1 MRLISAPE
9 QYPIEIQKLEAFLL
23 DAENYITKK
32 TEELIQT
39 EKEYKKALSDKE
51 EYQFQNKKTIEDF
64 NHQVQILNEK
74 ETEIRSKRQVLD
86 QEIETQR
93 AAIRVIESEKNKLSE
108 DCSKIAL
115 YFRILKEFLVMA
127 NEELERDHTVVDF
140 LKKKINF
147 ALSFEN

>member
-1 MRLISAPE
+1 MA
-9 QYPIEIQKLEAFLL
+9 
-23 DAENYITKK
+23 
-32 TEELIQT
+32 
-39 EKEYKKALSDKE
+39 
-51 EYQFQNKKTIEDF
+51 NKKTIEDF

-115 YFRILKEFLVMA
+115 YFRILKEFLV
-127 NEELERDHTVVDF
+127 V
-140 LKKKINF
+140 
-147 ALSFEN
+147 S

>member
-1 MRLISAPE
+1 M
-9 QYPIEIQKLEAFLL
+9 
-23 DAENYITKK
+23 T
-32 TEELIQT
+32 
-39 EKEYKKALSDKE
+39 
-51 EYQFQNKKTIEDF
+51 NKKTIEDF

-115 YFRILKEFLVMA
+115 YFRILKEFLV
-127 NEELERDHTVVDF
+127 V
-140 LKKKINF
+140 
-147 ALSFEN
+147 S